1 MKRKKDWASPEGQGA
16 QRERYG
22 CGSEGWEQGSQ
33 GGCKEEDQAGGY
45 RGHMA
50 SSILN

>member
-1 MKRKKDWASPEGQGA
+1 MKRKKDWVGPEGQGA

-22 CGSEGWEQGSQ
+22 YESEGWEQGSW

-45 RGHMA
+45 GGHMA